1 MKNCT
6 RKPPV
11 TKRLLKKAAIL
22 EERSEKDQNC
32 QASKHTLTGFPR
44 SGHKLFDC
52 YGKGQLPSFARVRS
66 TLGISCEL

>member
-6 RKPPV
+6 RKPTV

-22 EERSEKDQNC
+22 EERSEKDQSF
-32 QASKHTLTGFPR
+32 QASKQILTGFPR

-52 YGKGQLPSFARVRS
+52 CGKEQLPPFARVRS
-66 TLGISCEL
+66 TLGTSCEL